1 MDKIHQVLRSKKIK
15 HAIFIALVA
24 VMVGW
29 VVFRFIAYASE
40 NSRYVFN
47 ASRVAAE
54 KGLPIE
60 FVIVRSKTGTLYE
73 PLSVKNNRAYVSAER
88 ASKLRVG
95 QKIENG
101 KINFVAKNV
110 DLNTGMYL
118 VRTSGVSDGLHF
130 AEFTTDGIF
139 VPLYAVSD
147 NSVII
152 VDRGV
157 AVLRN
162 VKIARQDSETAY
174 IESGLQ
180 PGDIVVLSNVQPGD
194 KVKFSK

>member
-1 MDKIHQVLRSKKIK
+1 MDKIQQVLRSKKIK

-60 FVIVRSKTGTLYE
+60 FVIVQSKTGTLYE

-152 VDRGV
+152 VDNGV